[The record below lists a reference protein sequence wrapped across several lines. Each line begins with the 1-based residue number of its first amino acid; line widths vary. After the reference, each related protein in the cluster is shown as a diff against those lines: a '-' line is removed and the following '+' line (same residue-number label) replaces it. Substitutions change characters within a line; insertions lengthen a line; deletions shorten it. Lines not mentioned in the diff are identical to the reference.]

1 MFNLLRL
8 IEVFNIKEG
17 LYFGLLN
24 LNAFGTEF
32 NLTVKRE
39 IETKGKNYLINKLL
53 DKETEIKYDD
63 KGKPY
68 LAEDNRHI
76 SISHSHDKLA
86 IIINEQEST
95 GIDVELIRDKVL
107 KIKHKFL
114 SDDEL
119 IDANDNVEKLLI
131 YWAAKETLYKIY
143 GLKEVDFI
151 EHLFIKSFAKHNLG
165 TIIGTIALPNVNESF
180 HLNYQLLDDYV
191 LVYAL
196 NKINNNSY

>member
-1 MFNLLRL
+1 MT
-8 IEVFNIKEG
+8 EVFNIKEG
-17 LYFGLLN
+17 LFFGLLN
-24 LNAFGTEF
+24 LNNFATEN
-32 NLTVKRE
+32 NLTAKRD
-39 IETKGKNYLINKLL
+39 IETQGKNYLINKLL
-53 DKETEIKYDD
+53 DEAVEIKYDD

-68 LAEDNRHI
+68 LAEDSRHI

-86 IIINEQEST
+86 IIVNEKEST
-95 GIDVELIRDKVL
+95 GIDIELIRDKVL

-114 SDDEL
+114 SATEL
-119 IDANDNVEKLLI
+119 IDANDNIEKLLI

-151 EHLFIKSFAKHNLG
+151 ENLFVKPFTKHNLG
-165 TIIGTIALPNVNESF
+165 TIIGKITLPNVNETF

-196 NKINNNSY
+196 NKIDNC

>member
-1 MFNLLRL
+1 L

-17 LYFGLLN
+17 LFFGLLDSKAFAVHEN
-24 LNAFGTEF
+24 LS
-32 NLTVKRE
+32 VKRE
-39 IETKGKNYLINKLL
+39 IETKGKDFLSKYLLGDDCI
-53 DKETEIKYDD
+53 IAYDD

-68 LAEDNRHI
+68 LSEDSRHI

-86 IIINEQEST
+86 IIVNEHEST
-95 GIDVELIRDKVL
+95 GIDIELIRDKVL

-114 SDDEL
+114 SQNEL
-119 IDANDNVEKLLI
+119 AEANDDVEKLLI

-151 EHLFIKSFAKHNLG
+151 EHLFVKPFTKHNLG
-165 TIIGTIALPNVNESF
+165 TIIGEIRLPNFTESY
-180 HLNYQLLDDYV
+180 HLNYQILENYV

-196 NKINNNSY
+196 NKITAC

>member
-1 MFNLLRL
+1 MV
-8 IEVFNIKEG
+8 EVFNIKEG

-24 LNAFGTEF
+24 LNEF
-32 NLTVKRE
+32 SITHNLTAKRD
-39 IETKGKNYLINKLL
+39 IETQGKNYLINKLL
-53 DKETEIKYDD
+53 DKDVEIKYDD

-76 SISHSHDKLA
+76 SISHSHNKLA
-86 IIINEQEST
+86 IIVNEHEST
-95 GIDVELIRDKVL
+95 GIDIELIRDKIL

-114 SDDEL
+114 SEFEL
-119 IDANDNVEKLLI
+119 KDANDDVNKLLI

-151 EHLFIKSFAKHNLG
+151 EHLFVKPFTKHTLG
-165 TIIGTIALPNVNESF
+165 TIIGTIALPNVHETF

-196 NKINNNSY
+196 NKI